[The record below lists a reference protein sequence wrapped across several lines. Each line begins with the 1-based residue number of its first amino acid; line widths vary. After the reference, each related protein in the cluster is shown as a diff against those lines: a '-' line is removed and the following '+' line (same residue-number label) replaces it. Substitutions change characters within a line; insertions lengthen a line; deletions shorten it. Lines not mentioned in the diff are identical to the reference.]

1 MKTFSTI
8 IFNELSETIKRP
20 KRLLNVFD
28 RRRLFWYPNTIFLRW
43 KYGENWTSLKKDG
56 FEKRDYKTYKDYIK
70 HQKLKLQRMH
80 LSDYDTRYRIVLRTR
95 LEKLNI
101 LQPGMS
107 VLCLGAR
114 LGTEVKSFLDLGCF
128 ATGIDINPGEKN
140 KFVVFGDFHDIQ
152 FPESSCDLVF
162 TNSIDH
168 VYSIEKVIGE
178 IKRILK
184 PTGLLILQADL
195 GSIEERSRFLFES
208 FRWTKVDDLVSFFE
222 KSNFKLFN
230 RSIHDFPRP
239 CEQLCF
245 NFSKKKS

>member
-1 MKTFSTI
+1 MIRLATI
-8 IFNELSETIKRP
+8 ILNELLATIKRP
-20 KRLLNVFD
+20 KRLLNIFD
-28 RRRLFWYPNTIFLRW
+28 KRRLFWYPNTLFLKW
-43 KYGENWTSLKKDG
+43 KYGENWTRHSSKG
-56 FEKRDYKTYKDYIK
+56 FEKREYKTYKEYIK

-80 LSDYDTRYRIVLRTR
+80 LTDYDTRYRKALRAR
-95 LEKLNI
+95 LEKINI

-128 ATGIDINPGEKN
+128 ATGIDLNPGKNN
-140 KFVVFGDFHDIQ
+140 KFVVYGDFHDIQ
-152 FPESSCDLVF
+152 FPDNSLDIVF

-184 PTGLLILQADL
+184 PNGLLILQADL
-195 GSIEERSRFLFES
+195 GLEEERSRFLFES

-230 RSIHDFPRP
+230 RSQHDFPRP

-245 NFSKKKS
+245 NFSKNKS